1 MVLGINYCKH
11 YLIKKFVNCFCLKKN
26 MISTL
31 CIKKSRIHHN
41 DDGVNVISFMDFGNE
56 ICVRYIFN
64 SDEILQETL
73 S

>member
-1 MVLGINYCKH
+1 
-11 YLIKKFVNCFCLKKN
+11 

-31 CIKKSRIHHN
+31 CIKKVEITHHN
-41 DDGVNVISFMDFGNE
+41 DDGLNVISFMDFGNE

>member
-1 MVLGINYCKH
+1 MY
-11 YLIKKFVNCFCLKKN
+11 KKKVE
-26 MISTL
+26 IT
-31 CIKKSRIHHN
+31 HHN
-41 DDGVNVISFMDFGNE
+41 DDGVIVISFMDFGNE